1 MCHLRNM
8 QKLAPSLQEKIN
20 KHQGNQICSPQNL
33 LHRFNKVSREDLKL
47 KIQETQD
54 SVQQAVNYW
63 IETRD
68 TIDLHRIN
76 RNLSK
81 MFSPQE
87 IYISNQDLDHAF
99 VLEPEDEAA
108 FRSIIN
114 CSKLTN

>member
-20 KHQGNQICSPQNL
+20 KRQGNQICSPRNL
-33 LHRFNKVSREDLKL
+33 LSAFRKVAREDFKSRV
-47 KIQETQD
+47 QETQYR
-54 SVQQAVNYW
+54 VHQAVNYW
-63 IETRD
+63 EETRD
-68 TIDLHRIN
+68 AIDLLRIN